1 MSDELLRL
9 IIAACGSLLALGGSM
24 IGIYIKLSTDIALL
38 KQRMDT
44 EETHSEHFVA
54 RHQEHDRRINDTVLS
69 IERQLNEIK
78 LLIEQKIK

>member
-1 MSDELLRL
+1 MSQEALSG
-9 IIAACGSLLALGGSM
+9 IVGAVAALVGLVGSL

-44 EETHSEHFVA
+44 EETHSEHFA
-54 RHQEHDRRINDTVLS
+54 NRHQEHDRRINDTVLT

-78 LLIEQKIK
+78 ILIEQKIK